1 MDAFFQWLSNNPSIV
16 TTTGFT
22 LAAIIVIIIFMYVI
36 AFFQGRD
43 VSFWPPK
50 IGSSPIN
57 TKISKAEQ
65 QLKDDESTMRDE
77 PSLPVIRKSDRS
89 TAEAGT
95 ELKTARNEAIRI
107 SDVLYGGI
115 ATSIYKGVSKNNKTV
130 IVKFY
135 WIGVDSDSQ
144 NAFLRQFKTE
154 IKASEILK
162 HPSIVKITDRGIH
175 NKFPFIVMEYLAG
188 GTLSDLLRTKD
199 RIPGRAII
207 NIASQIAE
215 AIDFMHQNGV
225 IHRDIKASNILF
237 EENDIMGKVLLG
249 DFGLARFLSEYNQ
262 ESSNMYTIMG
272 GSPRYVAPEL
282 AEGKEP
288 SPASD
293 IYSFGVVLF
302 RMMTG
307 KAPFEERKGVYATL
321 HEKVNTDA
329 PDIRSFRSDITE
341 EVASKITASL
351 SRIPASRPKS
361 AKALLENIEQ
371 DIVKL

>member
-1 MDAFFQWLSNNPSIV
+1 
-16 TTTGFT
+16 
-22 LAAIIVIIIFMYVI
+22 
-36 AFFQGRD
+36 
-43 VSFWPPK
+43 
-50 IGSSPIN
+50 
-57 TKISKAEQ
+57 
-65 QLKDDESTMRDE
+65 
-77 PSLPVIRKSDRS
+77 
-89 TAEAGT
+89 
-95 ELKTARNEAIRI
+95 
-107 SDVLYGGI
+107 
-115 ATSIYKGVSKNNKTV
+115 
-130 IVKFY
+130 
-135 WIGVDSDSQ
+135 
-144 NAFLRQFKTE
+144 
-154 IKASEILK
+154 
-162 HPSIVKITDRGIH
+162 
-175 NKFPFIVMEYLAG
+175 
-188 GTLSDLLRTKD
+188 
-199 RIPGRAII
+199 
-207 NIASQIAE
+207 
-215 AIDFMHQNGV
+215 MHQNGV

-272 GSPRYVAPEL
+272 GSPRYMAPEL